1 MRVEGRRA
9 DGAQLVLLG
18 AGLAVIMRGTQ
29 VTKALDED
37 VLRKMGTWV
46 PVENTLALRRAI
58 EKEVDRCRVVPV
70 NQMVMVHLADE
81 PKPPAAT
88 AEELKAKAADHQAA
102 AWGEENDLEKMQED
116 ADAQAKEA
124 LAMSGKAKTADEHR
138 KAAEALEAASAA
150 QEAVAKLKTP
160 AGGVPSPGS
169 PEFQAYV
176 DAEVTRRVAGETART
191 EAEQAAVPAVGA

>member
-37 VLRKMGTWV
+37 VLRKMGPWE
-46 PVENTLALRRAI
+46 PVASTLQLRRTI

-70 NQMVMVHLADE
+70 NQMVMQFAE
-81 PKPPAAT
+81 PKPPVAN
-88 AEELKAKAADHQAA
+88 AEELKAKAAEHQAK

-116 ADAQAKEA
+116 ADEQAKEA
-124 LAMSGKAKTADEHR
+124 LRMSSSAKTADEHR

-160 AGGVPSPGS
+160 AGGVPAPGS

-176 DAEVTRRVAGETART
+176 DAEVAKRVAGETART
-191 EAEQAAVPAVGA
+191 EAEQATVAAPVA